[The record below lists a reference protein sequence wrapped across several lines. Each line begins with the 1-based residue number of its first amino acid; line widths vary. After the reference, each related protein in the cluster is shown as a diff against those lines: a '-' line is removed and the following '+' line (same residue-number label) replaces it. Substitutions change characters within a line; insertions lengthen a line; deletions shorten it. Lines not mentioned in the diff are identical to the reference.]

1 MFEPT
6 QPSAVA
12 GPQTTFA
19 SSFKSRARADQWAST
34 RSGVRVAKAKEK
46 SQPDA
51 PPQIH
56 EDERV
61 EPDLLVER
69 VDEDR
74 DRPDIAPRP
83 TLGLVQR

>member
-1 MFEPT
+1 
-6 QPSAVA
+6 
-12 GPQTTFA
+12 
-19 SSFKSRARADQWAST
+19 
-34 RSGVRVAKAKEK
+34 
-46 SQPDA
+46 
-51 PPQIH
+51 
-56 EDERV
+56 V